1 MANLHRLTSSVF
13 ASLVILFFAN
23 FYGEARAAFPTSPSY
38 TYSASNGQSGF
49 PTALAACQSLGGGSV
64 DAFASDQAYCYTSG
78 TTGYKGVITRIATAT
93 CPPGA
98 TLENG
103 QCSCQ
108 AGYDEFENQCLPAC
122 AEGWSR
128 GPDGMCKNDTP
139 CPEGTVEQGGACVPR
154 DCEPDEIRVNGVC
167 VKEPPCPPGETRI
180 NGVCKKNGCEPGKD
194 VGFRLTNGENTT
206 YSCEEGCTIKTNA
219 SMCVTYDGV
228 RECGGT
234 GRMTGSTCKPGDGS
248 GGDEGPG
255 DGEPGDGEPG
265 DGEPGDGEPGDGQPG
280 GGDPE
285 PPTLP
290 PDLQPPAPVPPD
302 PDTGKCPAGTQ
313 RYSNG
318 NCYPPTP
325 DPTPPDTDGKCPPG
339 TVKVGTACVSPSPPG
354 QPVPDTG
361 TPENP
366 NPGGGDGDG
375 DGDGESGFGGS
386 CMSGF
391 ACEGDAIFCAIA
403 KEQHRR
409 ACKLFD
415 DKSAESDLYDE
426 AKAKTGDQTKD
437 NPLNETINIAGRIN
451 QTDALGGGACIGDLN
466 ITVWGTSVN
475 LPLAKLCPTLAML
488 GNLLVAVS
496 MLVALRIITRG

>member
-1 MANLHRLTSSVF
+1 MANLYRLIS
-13 ASLVILFFAN
+13 
-23 FYGEARAAFPTSPSY
+23 AALLMVVAL
-38 TYSASNGQSGF
+38 SASALPVPLQF
-49 PTALAACQSLGGGSV
+49 KTAYTDWMSSATAACAASIPFFFSSPGDWTVERTNGNPPNQCQFKGSGGSAGSTMYL
-64 DAFASDQAYCYTSG
+64 DLMSSSG
-78 TTGYKGVITRIATAT
+78 S
-93 CPPGA
+93 CPANSTQQGSSCVCEA
-98 TLENG
+98 GFEEKDG
-103 QCSCQ
+103 QCRPV
-108 AGYDEFENQCLPAC
+108 N
-122 AEGWSR
+122 
-128 GPDGMCKNDTP
+128 P
-139 CPEGTVEQGGACVPR
+139 CPEGQVEQGGACVPR

-167 VKEPPCPPGETRI
+167 VKEPPCPPGETRV

-265 DGEPGDGEPGDGQPG
+265 DGEPGDGEPG
-280 GGDPE
+280 GGDSE

-339 TVKVGTACVSPSPPG
+339 TVKVRTVCVSPSPPG
-354 QPVPDTG
+354 KPVPDTG